1 MLDEIDRMLLAA
13 LQRDGQVSY
22 AELGARVG
30 LSASAVNDRLK
41 RLKAKGVLLRI
52 TAEVAPA
59 QLGREFLV
67 FLLIE
72 LGELRQEPEFLARM
86 QARPEVLECHHIAGD
101 YSYLLK
107 LRLSG
112 TGHLERFLSEQVKS
126 IGGIQRTHS
135 IIALS
140 TVKETREID
149 TTPVPM
155 PNAVLP
161 APGNGG

>member
-67 FLLIE
+67 FLLVE
-72 LGELRQEPEFLARM
+72 LGELRHEPEFLARM